1 MKFKLRPF
9 VIISISVVIGIIMI
23 VSSYIELE
31 QSKQEIFL
39 LLNEE
44 SKSLTETI
52 SLSSINALNS
62 SIQLESLITG
72 RLLNNAY
79 LIKKLDS
86 LHLLT
91 QNKLIEI
98 ARENDLFRINIFDK
112 NGDRILSNRIPEP
125 DHIHGPDAINRYDEL
140 SPILNGETDELI
152 IGLKGAEFS
161 NEQRFAVAVARVKNI
176 GGAIVINLD
185 AKDFVEFRKKIGIGK
200 IIRDISDNEGLIYII
215 LQDSVGILAASQNI
229 NAIESVES
237 DKFLI
242 NAFNSDSIFSR
253 INNFNN
259 AEIFE
264 VVKRLKFNDEIIGLF
279 RIGLSLD
286 EIRLVEE
293 RMLRRMIIISIIL
306 AAISIIVL
314 SIIFTTQNLKTV
326 SDEYSKYKILTDS
339 VLQNM
344 DEAVIV
350 INKNKDIIL
359 FNISAEKLF
368 QKKSSKI
375 VGKNLDDISSAN
387 LSFINELV
395 TNQSSS
401 SGSLFLEKVLE
412 ISKKTYFVLI
422 SITTNFDESG
432 NTENYTIVMKDIT
445 EVKRLEE
452 QSKRNEKLT
461 AMGEL
466 ASGVAHEIRNPI
478 NAIGM
483 IAQRL
488 SKEFIP
494 PENKEEYSS
503 ITNLLKNEVTRI
515 NKIITQFLNYAKPLE
530 VNKTTIDSNIFFKDI
545 HNLFITQADV
555 KKINFNLESSENFY
569 FHTDPDLLKQALMN
583 IIQNGFDAL
592 GNNGSLSLSY
602 LKENE
607 YVIIE
612 VKDNGIGIPD
622 EYHSKVFDLYFS
634 GKKEGNGLGLSI
646 SQKIISQLEGEISFK
661 TKLNVGTTFKIILQL

>member
-1 MKFKLRPF
+1 MKFKIRPF
-9 VIISISVVIGIIMI
+9 VIISISAVIGIIMI

-31 QSKQEIFL
+31 QSRKEIFL

-62 SIQLESLITG
+62 SIQLESLITE

-86 LHLLT
+86 LHLLN
-91 QNKLIEI
+91 QKRLIEI
-98 ARENDLFRINIFDK
+98 ANENDLFRINIFNK

-140 SPILNGETDELI
+140 SPVLDGETDELI
-152 IGLKGAEFS
+152 IGLKDAEFS
-161 NEQRFAVAVARVKNI
+161 QEQRFAVAIARAKNI

-185 AKDFVEFRKKIGIGK
+185 AEDFVEFRKKIGIGK
-200 IIRDISDNEGLIYII
+200 IIQDLSDNEGLVYII
-215 LQDSVGILAASQNI
+215 LQDSTGILAAGQNI
-229 NAIESVES
+229 DTIESIEG
-237 DKFLI
+237 DKFLN
-242 NAFNSDSIFSR
+242 NAFNSDSIFTR
-253 INNFNN
+253 INNFNDT
-259 AEIFE
+259 EIFE
-264 VVKRLKFNDEIIGLF
+264 VVKRLKFDDEIIGLF

-286 EIRLVEE
+286 EINLVEE
-293 RMLRRMIIISIIL
+293 RMLQRMIIISIIL

-314 SIIFTTQNLKTV
+314 SIIFTAQNLKTV
-326 SDEYSKYKILTDS
+326 SNEYSKYKILTDS

-350 INKNKDIIL
+350 INKNNDIIL

-368 QKKSSKI
+368 QKKRSKVI
-375 VGKNLDDISSAN
+375 GRNLNDISSAN
-387 LSFINELV
+387 LSFVNELIM
-395 TNQSSS
+395 NQSSA
-401 SGSLFLEKVLE
+401 SGSLFIEKTLE
-412 ISKKTYFVLI
+412 ISKKTHFVLI
-422 SITTNFDESG
+422 SITTNFDETG
-432 NTENYTIVMKDIT
+432 NTENHIIVTKDIT
-445 EVKRLEE
+445 NVKNLEE

-494 PENKEEYSS
+494 LENKEEYSS
-503 ITNLLKNEVTRI
+503 ITNLLRNEVIRI

-530 VNKTTIDSNIFFKDI
+530 VNKTTIDSIKFFKDI
-545 HNLFITQADV
+545 YSLFITQAEA
-555 KKINFNLESSENFY
+555 KKIKFKLESFDNFY

-592 GNNGSLSLSY
+592 RDNGTLSLNF
-602 LKENE
+602 LKENGN
-607 YVIIE
+607 VIIE
-612 VKDNGIGIPD
+612 IKDNGIGIP
-622 EYHSKVFDLYFS
+622 EEFHLKIFDLYFS

-646 SQKIISQLEGEISFK
+646 SQKIISQLGGDISFK
-661 TKLNVGTTFKIILQL
+661 TKLNEGTTFKLKIPS